1 VLLPPALLNRVAR
14 YLDAAAALVRNE
26 AVLPGGF
33 DPAHAT
39 QLADTFE
46 ADSVA
51 ARYYSDGA

>member
-1 VLLPPALLNRVAR
+1 LL
-14 YLDAAAALVRNE
+14 
-26 AVLPGGF
+26 GGF